1 MTGTTN
7 SFLQDIADYAPG
19 VIYQY
24 RLYPDGRSCFP
35 FASEGMK
42 RMCGVFPAEVIHDAM
57 PAISLVHPDDLDDLM
72 SSISISATTLTN
84 WSHEYRVMPP
94 GEKGHWVLGHASPRK
109 LEDGSILWSGF
120 ITNISERKK
129 LSDELL
135 KTTRLYSVTAQINQM
150 VLHCKKQEDVFQESC
165 KIAVEEGKFQMAW
178 VGLFNQEKHTIFPA
192 ASFGEASSCLAH
204 MPASKSPID
213 IAISEKRTVWINDF
227 DSELDFPEWRNKAIE
242 QGFASCI
249 ALPIWFHGSVIGTFN
264 LYSSQTNFYNASEIQ
279 LLEKVASNIS
289 FAIEAIDNETRHKQ
303 TEQLLAAITTLS
315 PDVISIVSEKGE
327 LIFNSPASFRIHGY
341 TKEELIGKKLL
352 DLIHPDDQ
360 AESLKSFQNLIKYPG
375 LFVVVQYRY
384 LNKDKTYT
392 WMEASALNQIAN
404 PQVNGVLTISRDI
417 SNRKKL
423 EEDLKL
429 ALALRD
435 EFLSVA
441 SHELKTPLTSLK
453 LQLQMLSREVRPA
466 ENILPN
472 VAKLTKSLSV
482 STKQV
487 DRITALV
494 ENLLDVTRIQAG
506 KLSIKPEESDLSE
519 LLEDS
524 IDRFGS
530 LFSDAGCALKI
541 MIEKNICGSFD
552 KSRIEQVFVNLLS
565 NAIKYAPGEMIEV
578 SLSKE
583 NKGLIFIVKDHGP
596 GISHDKQ
603 TAIFER
609 FARATNS
616 REISGLGLGLFISKE
631 IVEAHLGTIRVDSEP
646 GHGASFI
653 VELPLK

>member
-1 MTGTTN
+1 MIRATN
-7 SFLQDIADYAPG
+7 SFLQDIADHAPG

-42 RMCGVFPAEVIHDAM
+42 RMCGVFPAEVIHDAT
-57 PAISLVHPDDLDDLM
+57 PAINLVHPEDLDDLM
-72 SSISISATTLTN
+72 SSISISATNLTN
-84 WSHEYRVMPP
+84 WSHEYRVMPL

-135 KTTRLYSVTAQINQM
+135 KTTRLYAVTAQINQM

-165 KIAVEEGKFQMAW
+165 RIAVEEGKFQMAW
-178 VGLFNQEKHTIFPA
+178 VGLINQEQQFVSPS
-192 ASFGEASSCLAH
+192 ASFGNAISCLAD
-204 MPASKSPID
+204 MPRGKGSID
-213 IAISEKRTVWINDF
+213 VAIIEKRTVWINDF
-227 DSELDFPEWRNKAIE
+227 HSGNNFPEWRKKAIE
-242 QGFASCI
+242 HGFASCI
-249 ALPIWFHGSVIGTFN
+249 ALPIWLHGSVIGSFN
-264 LYSSQTNFYNASEIQ
+264 LYSSQSNFYNPSEIQ
-279 LLEKVASNIS
+279 LLEKVARNIS
-289 FAIEAIDNETRHKQ
+289 FAIEAIDNDNRHKQ
-303 TEQLLAAITTLS
+303 SEQLLEAITTLS
-315 PDVISIVSEKGE
+315 PDVISILSEKGF
-327 LIFNSPASFRIHGY
+327 LLFNSPASLRIHGY
-341 TKEELIGKKLL
+341 TNEDLIGKNNLE
-352 DLIHPDDQ
+352 LIHPDDQ
-360 AESLKSFQNLIKYPG
+360 AEALKSFQDLLLYPG
-375 LFVVVQYRY
+375 LFKNVQYRY
-384 LNKDKTYT
+384 LNKDKTYS
-392 WMEASALNQIAN
+392 WMEASALNQVAN
-404 PQVNGVLTISRDI
+404 PQIHGVLTISRDI

-453 LQLQMLSREVRPA
+453 LQLQMLSREVRPD

-472 VAKLTKSLSV
+472 VAKLAKSLSV

-494 ENLLDVTRIQAG
+494 ENLLDVTRIQSG
-506 KLSIKPEESDLSE
+506 KLILKSEESNLSE

-524 IDRFGS
+524 LDRFGS
-530 LFSDAGCALKI
+530 LFEDAGCALKI
-541 MIEKNICGSFD
+541 MIEKNIFGSFD

-565 NAIKYAPGEMIEV
+565 NSIKYAPGQIIEI
-578 SLSKE
+578 SLTRKIE
-583 NKGLIFIVKDHGP
+583 QAIFSVKDYGP

-603 TAIFER
+603 TTIFQR

-616 REISGLGLGLFISKE
+616 RNISGLGLGLFISKE
-631 IVEAHLGTIRVDSEP
+631 IVIAHRGTIRVESEL
-646 GHGASFI
+646 GQGASFI

>member
-1 MTGTTN
+1 MTDATS
-7 SFLQDIADYAPG
+7 SFLQDISNHAPG

-35 FASEGMK
+35 FASPGLK
-42 RMCGVFPAEVIHDAM
+42 SICGVYPEELVHDAA
-57 PAISLVHPDDLDDLM
+57 PVFALVHPDDLEGLM
-72 SSISISATTLTN
+72 ISTNFSAQNLTN
-84 WSHEYRVMPP
+84 WCHEFRMIPP
-94 GEKGHWVLGHASPRK
+94 GENGHWVLGHASPRK

-135 KTTRLYSVTAQINQM
+135 KTSRLYAVTAKINQM

-165 KIAVEEGKFQMAW
+165 KIAVDEGKFQMAW
-178 VGLFNQEKHTIFPA
+178 VGLFNQEKQTISPA
-192 ASFGEASSCLAH
+192 ASFGEASSCLVD

-213 IAISEKRTVWINDF
+213 VAISEKRSVWINDF
-227 DSELDFPEWRNKAIE
+227 DSELDFPDWTKKAIE
-242 QGFASCI
+242 HGFASCI

-264 LYSSQTNFYNASEIQ
+264 LYSSQSNFYNASEIQ

-289 FAIEAIDNETRHKQ
+289 FAIEAIDNENRHKQ
-303 TEQLLAAITTLS
+303 SEQLLEAITTLS
-315 PDVISIVSEKGE
+315 PDVISILSDKGL
-327 LIFNSPASFRIHGY
+327 LIFNSPAALRIHGY
-341 TKEELIGKKLL
+341 TNEELIGKNSLE
-352 DLIHPDDQ
+352 LIHPDDQ
-360 AESLKSFQNLIKYPG
+360 AETLKAFQDLLLYPG
-375 LFVVVQYRY
+375 LFVNVQYRY
-384 LNKDKTYT
+384 LNKDQTYT
-392 WMEASALNQIAN
+392 WMEATALNQMEN
-404 PQVNGVLTISRDI
+404 PNIKGVLTISREI
-417 SNRKKL
+417 SSRKKL

-472 VAKLTKSLSV
+472 VAKLAKSLSV

-506 KLSIKPEESDLSE
+506 KLGIKPEESDLSE
-519 LLEDS
+519 ALEDS
-524 IDRFGS
+524 LDRFGS

-541 MIEKNICGSFD
+541 MIEKNICGNFD

-565 NAIKYAPGEMIEV
+565 NAIKYAPGEMIEI
-578 SLSKE
+578 SLSRDKE
-583 NKGLIFIVKDHGP
+583 RGLFIVKDHGP
-596 GISHDKQ
+596 GISKDKQ
-603 TAIFER
+603 MTIFER

-616 REISGLGLGLFISKE
+616 RNISGLGLGLFISKE
-631 IVEAHLGTIRVDSEP
+631 IVEAHRGTIRVESEP
-646 GHGASFI
+646 GLGASFI